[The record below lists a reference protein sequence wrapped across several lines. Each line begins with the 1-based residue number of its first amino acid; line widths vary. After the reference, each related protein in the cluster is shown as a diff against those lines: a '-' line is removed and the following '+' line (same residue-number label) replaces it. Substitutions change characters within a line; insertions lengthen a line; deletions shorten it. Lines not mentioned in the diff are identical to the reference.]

1 MADASR
7 LKGMRRQGLGPP
19 PPPEEARTDLAP
31 TLEPPELLAPPAPD
45 ARPDAPAPQSQA
57 APQPHGKM
65 RQDAAA
71 ESPRAGRIDG
81 RTLRRSG
88 RTVQF
93 ATRVSP
99 EFDERVRQIALR
111 DGLLLVE
118 VLERALDAYERS
130 ARKKLDSRYQK

>member
-7 LKGMRRQGLGPP
+7 LKGVRRQGLGAPP
-19 PPPEEARTDLAP
+19 PLEEARTDLALP
-31 TLEPPELLAPPAPD
+31 PEPPRPPPVPAT
-45 ARPDAPAPQSQA
+45 RPDALAPEARAEHPAGGGA
-57 APQPHGKM
+57 
-65 RQDAAA
+65 RQGAAA
-71 ESPRAGRIDG
+71 DPPRAGRIDG

-99 EFDERVRQIALR
+99 EFDERVRRIALR

-118 VLERALDAYERS
+118 VLERALDAYEHS
-130 ARKKLDSRYQK
+130 NKKEAR

>member
-7 LKGMRRQGLGPP
+7 LKGVRRQGLGVPP
-19 PPPEEARTDLAP
+19 PLEEARTDLALP
-31 TLEPPELLAPPAPD
+31 PEPPVPA
-45 ARPDAPAPQSQA
+45 ARPDAPVPESRAEHPI
-57 APQPHGKM
+57 GERV
-65 RQDAAA
+65 RQGAAA
-71 ESPRAGRIDG
+71 EPPRAGRIDG

-99 EFDERVRQIALR
+99 EFDERVRRIALR

-118 VLERALDAYERS
+118 VLERALDAYEHS
-130 ARKKLDSRYQK
+130 NKKEAR